1 MKENIL
7 LGVSIFLMGA
17 CGIGACICAYN
28 CDKEWH
34 ETHRVESKHYQDVG
48 VVTYHEQEIETS
60 RSMNGRYVYTDVDYV
75 TVVTYG
81 GVQHTYWDENFYR
94 TYSKGDEVVIDVRT
108 DYIYEIYEDGTEKL
122 TGTRTDFSLASED
135 RRKKK

>member
-1 MKENIL
+1 MKEKIL
-7 LGVSIFLMGA
+7 LGVSISLTAICFIGV
-17 CGIGACICAYN
+17 CVGIIKDN
-28 CDKEWH
+28 QEWR

-48 VVTYHEQEIETS
+48 IVTYHEQEIETS
-60 RSMNGRYVYTDVDYV
+60 RSMNGRYTYTDVDYV

-94 TYSKGDEVVIDVRT
+94 TYDKGDEVVIDVRT
-108 DYIYEIYEDGTEKL
+108 DYIYEIKEDGTETL

-135 RRKKK
+135 RRERK